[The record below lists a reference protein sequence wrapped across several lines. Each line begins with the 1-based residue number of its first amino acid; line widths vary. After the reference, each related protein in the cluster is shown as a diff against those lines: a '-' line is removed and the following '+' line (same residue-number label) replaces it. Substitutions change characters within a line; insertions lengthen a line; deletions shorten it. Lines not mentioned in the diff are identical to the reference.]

1 MIFLSLPIVIHKMLP
16 KIAQRLPKK
25 LRLPDWVYEEADK
38 VDFKNKFWFIS
49 WLGRSYYINDVIYRE
64 VYITLCNNTYF
75 KFQKNLKT
83 FCIPFREEYTIRHR
97 QGNYYEYLGDFLQS
111 AHNHEKINIVKDILI
126 NRIHNGTIL
135 NIENTLGNGKTFY
148 PLLNSRLYGDVPC
161 YQVDIENLKFIIPFN
176 VIQAYFYSLS
186 SLTLYYLIYGV
197 FIPGIV
203 KPYEFDD
210 YAVVAYRSSLIN
222 KPEARILGKFYFLN
236 KGDIKRLY
244 NIRRS
249 FLKEL
254 FDKQRNNK
262 DLKSYI
268 LYSLPFE
275 KDAIIKMDLHYHP
288 VDKDGVINMVYA
300 IDNVSLP
307 SGEALFEVEN
317 FILDDQD
324 AALKIEDENANEI
337 IQGTSVGYNHNN
349 NGEIVA
355 DTLYTNNE
363 AILDV
368 IVNDEGP
375 KFLESPNITD
385 AIPTVIKNN
394 TSFENSFIKH
404 IRDYDELTSNHS
416 NDSDTGL
423 VNLISGISE
432 NSDYMRIILSAFD
445 LLEKDKDFACDY
457 IYLKRQGNSV
467 FSYDPL
473 NFTKNGSIVFFR
485 IEYQYQQYCIIA
497 SNNESKRIGI
507 IKYIGEG
514 GFDSEHDEGLKNGI
528 IKVRRDHKSNW
539 SLLKTSKL
547 KLYNFMVVDSLNKIK
562 RETFEDSVESLYNR
576 IAKGI
581 KDLTGK

>member
-1 MIFLSLPIVIHKMLP
+1 MLP

-148 PLLNSRLYGDVPC
+148 PLLNSWLYGDVPC

-528 IKVRRDHKSNW
+528 IKVIRDHKSNW

>member
-1 MIFLSLPIVIHKMLP
+1 MLP

-25 LRLPDWVYEEADK
+25 LRIPDWVYEEADK

-97 QGNYYEYLGDFLQS
+97 QGNYYEYLGDFLNS
-111 AHNHEKINIVKDILI
+111 AHNHEKINIVRDVLI
-126 NRIHNGTIL
+126 SRINNGTIL
-135 NIENTLGNGKTFY
+135 NIENNLGNRKTFY
-148 PLLNSRLYGDVPC
+148 PLLESRIYGDVPC
-161 YQVDIENLKFIIPFN
+161 YHVDIDNAKFIIPFN
-176 VIQAYFYSLS
+176 VIQSYFYSLS

-203 KPYEFDD
+203 KPYKFDD
-210 YAVVAYRSSLIN
+210 YAVIAYRSSLIN
-222 KPEARILGKFYFLN
+222 KAEARILSKFHFLK

-254 FDKQRNNK
+254 FDKQKNNE

-268 LYSLPFE
+268 LYSLPFQKE
-275 KDAIIKMDLHYHP
+275 AIIKMDLHYHP
-288 VDKDGVINMVYA
+288 IDKDGVINMVYA

-307 SGEALFEVEN
+307 SDKALFELEK

-324 AALKIEDENANEI
+324 AALIVEDENTNEI
-337 IQGTSVGYNHNN
+337 VQGTSVGYNHNN
-349 NGEIVA
+349 DGDIVS

-363 AILDV
+363 VILDV
-368 IVNDEGP
+368 IINDEGP
-375 KFLESPNITD
+375 KFLESPNVAD
-385 AIPTVIKNN
+385 AVPTVIKNN
-394 TSFENSFIKH
+394 TNFENNFVKH
-404 IRDYDELTSNHS
+404 IKDYDESISNQS
-416 NDSDTGL
+416 NDSETGL
-423 VNLISGISE
+423 VNFISGISK
-432 NSDYMRIILSAFD
+432 NTDYMRIILSAFD
-445 LLEKDKDFACDY
+445 LLKKDNQFACDY
-457 IYLKRQGNSV
+457 IYLKRQGTSV

-473 NFTKNGSIVFFR
+473 NFTDNGSIVLFR
-485 IEYQYQQYCIIA
+485 IKYKDQEYCIIA
-497 SNNESKRIGI
+497 SNNESRRIGI
-507 IKYIGEG
+507 IKHIGEG

-539 SLLKTSKL
+539 SLLKISKL
-547 KLYNFMVVDSLNKIK
+547 KIYNFVVVDALNKIK
-562 RETFEDSVESLYNR
+562 RDIFEDSVESLYNR

-581 KDLTGK
+581 KDLTEK